1 MDHEPKSD
9 PSDAEIDPALSVFY
23 SLAKEEIPPHE
34 RSLLYNEVR
43 TIGQRYC
50 DHVKIASG
58 GLKRISKVYDRKTGR
73 HVAFASLRDPQRK
86 ELFDPFLREA
96 RLTGALHHPNIIPV
110 YDLGLDENGE
120 PFFIMELKTGN
131 TLAQIITEG
140 HKGSSNNRSLDD
152 LLGIFLKICEAMAYA
167 HSRNILH
174 LDLKPENIQVGEFG
188 EVIICDWGLAKIIST
203 PEDVAT
209 EYMEAAANP
218 DLVNTITL
226 NGSVKGTPG
235 YMAPEQVSSS
245 GKKNYTTDIYGLG
258 AILYSILAGKPPL
271 EGEVKEVLEKTR
283 NGTIRPP
290 AKVDPDVPEAL
301 SAVAMKA
308 MRSDC
313 ERRYQCVEHL
323 ISDIQKYTHGF
334 ATTAENAG
342 ILRLVGLLY
351 NRHRAF
357 FISAALALLAFSGL
371 SAVYLFR
378 LSHSRA
384 IALEERNRARNALE
398 KMVEE
403 QRVSETLRGNI
414 GRTALDAANLF
425 WKEPI
430 QNPAATRKL
439 FTGAI
444 AELDRALEHEP
455 DNEMAWAQKGFI
467 CFLMQ
472 RFSEASECFAQGEG
486 VYSDLKPLCRRYA
499 EMKSDEFMTSK
510 RFAELV
516 ADVAGLSSRRSTI
529 VELLL
534 LYDFSNQG
542 ISDSHIDNVQTVIE
556 SLNPEWRKPVFIF
569 SRREG
574 RLLLGG
580 DGLKTLHLARHYGS
594 GKNMLRTLRLKHLE
608 FADTDLSDLRQ
619 LCFLPVGSLDIS
631 QTEIHSLKQLFT
643 LKSLIE
649 LTIREGQF
657 SPQELNSIHGSIN
670 VITLKDGSENLL

>member
-1 MDHEPKSD
+1 MADEYHTRDSD
-9 PSDAEIDPALSVFY
+9 TEVDPALSVFY

-58 GLKRISKVYDRKTGR
+58 GLKRVSKVYDRKTGR
-73 HVAFASLRDPQRK
+73 HVAFACLRDPQRK

-96 RLTGALHHPNIIPV
+96 RLTGALHHPNIIPI

-140 HKGSSNNRSLDD
+140 RKGISNNWSLDD

-245 GKKNYTTDIYGLG
+245 GKKNYTTDVYGLG
-258 AILYSILAGKPPL
+258 AILYTILTGKPPL
-271 EGEVKEVLEKTR
+271 AGEVKEVLEKTR
-283 NGTIRPP
+283 KGAILPP
-290 AKVDPDVPEAL
+290 AKVDQDVPEAL

-308 MRSDC
+308 LRTDC

-342 ILRLVGLLY
+342 LLRLVGLLY
-351 NRHRAF
+351 HRHRTF
-357 FISAALALLAFSGL
+357 FITSALALLAVATL
-371 SAVYLFR
+371 SVVYLFR

-403 QRVSETLRGNI
+403 QRVSEALRGDI
-414 GRTALDAANLF
+414 GQTAMDAANLF

-430 QNPAATRKL
+430 QSPAKTRRL
-439 FTGAI
+439 FSDAI
-444 AELDRALEHEP
+444 AELDRALEHNP
-455 DNEMAWAQKGFI
+455 DNEQAWAQKGFI
-467 CFLMQ
+467 CFIMQ
-472 RFSEASECFAQGEG
+472 RFSESSACFARGEG
-486 VYSDLKPLCRRYA
+486 VYSDLKPLSRRYA
-499 EMKSDEFMTSK
+499 EMKSDDESMTSE

-516 ADVAGLSSRRSTI
+516 ADVAGLRSNRSTM

-534 LYDFSNQG
+534 LYDFSIG
-542 ISDSHIDNVQTVIE
+542 GVSESHIDNVRTVLQI
-556 SLNPEWRKPVFIF
+556 LNPKWQSPVFQLTH
-569 SRREG
+569 REG

-580 DGLKTLHLARHYGS
+580 DGLETLHLALHYGS

-608 FADTDLSDLRQ
+608 FSDTDLSDLRQ

-631 QTEIHSLKQLFT
+631 RTKIHSLEQLFT

-657 SPQELNSIHGSIN
+657 SPQEMASIHGSIK
-670 VITLKDGSENLL
+670 VITLPGDSGNP